1 MRSEVKIVKYVIST
15 LTVLII
21 FIVLQCL
28 SGYLLPELLLGDNSK
43 WTSVAVL
50 TLDNSNQ
57 SFHLDYLQLLFV
69 FLSTIIGFTIL
80 KLIEKK
86 EKFNSTN
93 EK

>member
-15 LTVLII
+15 LTVLIT

-28 SGYLLPELLLGDNSK
+28 SGYILSELFLVDNSE
-43 WTSVAVL
+43 WTSVAVF
-50 TLDNSNQ
+50 TLENSNQ
-57 SFHLDYLQLLFV
+57 SFYLDYLQLLFV
-69 FLSTIIGFTIL
+69 FLSTIVGFIFL

-86 EKFNSTN
+86 EKFNSAN